1 MTEDLPMTRNMN
13 RRNSLFAAALFGTTL
28 LLPQLAKA
36 AADQPDVASAIHAKL
51 NKSQY
56 KDVQVSVDANGVA
69 TLSGT
74 VADYEYKA
82 DADKTVHKIKGVAAV
97 RNDIQVAGP
106 TVPDAELRKKLLDK
120 LTYASM
126 GYGST
131 F

>member
-1 MTEDLPMTRNMN
+1 MTRNMN
-13 RRNSLFAAALFGTTL
+13 HRNSLLFAALFGASM
-28 LLPQLAKA
+28 LLPQFAQA
-36 AADQPDVASAIHAKL
+36 ASSADQPDVAGAVHAKL

-56 KDVQVSVDANGVA
+56 KDVQVNVDANGVA

-82 DADKTVHKIKGVAAV
+82 DADKTVHKVKGVSAV

-106 TVPDAELRKKLLDK
+106 SVPDSAVAEE
-120 LTYASM
+120 AA
-126 GYGST
+126 GEG